1 MEDVILPNGQVIT
14 GVPKGTTKDQI
25 MEFAI
30 KNGYATAEDFSE
42 ATASQEQAPQEQAP
56 MPEGNA
62 ISAFY
67 EPAKAMAAGL
77 INTGEQALVSA
88 KNLVTGKGVDAAA
101 AAVRAVGEDFPEWG
115 IPKTQSGQEGL
126 ETLGSWVEKGLD
138 IARFPISG
146 LFGLTSL
153 LSGQDSETAAKIIK
167 DVNEKGIGTTAGDI
181 TLEATD
187 SPLMAYM
194 AFLSPEL
201 AASLVPISRVSAARN
216 RATQAAMV
224 NRIKNADAYP
234 AVGQGVEHIGKYI
247 GENGVDKNAVDALN
261 QLKGIAPERIQWQI
275 DDILNDADIGIPQE
289 QIAGSMKRIAQDASG
304 AQPDKGLVNY
314 MMKGS
319 QGFGKDKLAV
329 NAVKQG
335 FDEGVIAAVKSASPL
350 DRTKFLE
357 MVQTMERAKKDQL
370 FGMRN
375 RASDIAGNSLTDR
388 VKFVKGVNKSAG
400 EQLDGIANG
409 LKGKPVDFSQPVENF
424 ILRLE
429 KMGIK
434 LDDKL
439 NPIFVGSDIEG
450 VKAAESIIN
459 DIMKRMRTGGEPDA
473 YALHKLKRFID
484 EKVTYG
490 KTAEGLTGKTTSVL
504 KQLRHEI
511 DGVLDNNFPDYKAVN
526 TTYAETVSSLD
537 NLQKAVGGTID
548 MFGDNSD
555 KAIGTTLR
563 RLMGN
568 TQGRINMLDSIDE
581 LSSVA
586 RRYGAD
592 FKDDINVQI
601 LFADEL
607 DSVFGTTARTS
618 FQGSVGEG
626 TKRGIEMATG
636 QKSGLG
642 MLQGIAAKLLD
653 GDKGI
658 SDEAA
663 FKAIYELLGSK

>member
-25 MEFAI
+25 MAFAI

-101 AAVRAVGEDFPEWG
+101 TAVRAVGEDFPEWG

-181 TLEATD
+181 TLEATG

-329 NAVKQG
+329 NILYFKLLHCFAPKESG
-335 FDEGVIAAVKSASPL
+335 Y
-350 DRTKFLE
+350 
-357 MVQTMERAKKDQL
+357 
-370 FGMRN
+370 
-375 RASDIAGNSLTDR
+375 
-388 VKFVKGVNKSAG
+388 
-400 EQLDGIANG
+400 
-409 LKGKPVDFSQPVENF
+409 FS
-424 ILRLE
+424 I
-429 KMGIK
+429 
-434 LDDKL
+434 
-439 NPIFVGSDIEG
+439 
-450 VKAAESIIN
+450 
-459 DIMKRMRTGGEPDA
+459 TG
-473 YALHKLKRFID
+473 LHKLKAIFLQSL
-484 EKVTYG
+484 YF
-490 KTAEGLTGKTTSVL
+490 L
-504 KQLRHEI
+504 
-511 DGVLDNNFPDYKAVN
+511 
-526 TTYAETVSSLD
+526 VSSIPYLYLD
-537 NLQKAVGGTID
+537 
-548 MFGDNSD
+548 
-555 KAIGTTLR
+555 
-563 RLMGN
+563 
-568 TQGRINMLDSIDE
+568 DS
-581 LSSVA
+581 L
-586 RRYGAD
+586 
-592 FKDDINVQI
+592 
-601 LFADEL
+601 
-607 DSVFGTTARTS
+607 
-618 FQGSVGEG
+618 
-626 TKRGIEMATG
+626 
-636 QKSGLG
+636 
-642 MLQGIAAKLLD
+642 
-653 GDKGI
+653 
-658 SDEAA
+658 
-663 FKAIYELLGSK
+663 